1 MASPYAIYHL
11 FIGTFTHSDTHI
23 MSNAPRTKRYYG
35 WTIVTTLAITE
46 TISWGIIYYAFSVF
60 LKPMEAETG
69 WSRGELTGAYSIGLL
84 AMGFMAFP
92 VGTWVDKHGAR
103 FLMTIG
109 SILASLLM
117 VAWSRVTD
125 LTTFYIL
132 WLALGVCASLVLYD
146 TAFAVVAKW
155 FVAKRTNALAI
166 ITFAAGLASTIFV
179 PLSDFLLNLVGWR
192 DAVLILG
199 IILAVTTILPH
210 ALLLR
215 RNPDDL
221 GYLPDG
227 GIRLATTEI
236 PVQSGKTLSEAIHSR
251 FFWILVLTFSL
262 SYLSASA
269 IRVHFIPIL
278 TDGGINASHAA
289 VASGTIGI
297 MQVVGRLFFAPLEKR
312 SSSYVMMGGVFAMQF
327 ISLLILGM
335 SGISVWLLIPF
346 IVLFGMAF
354 GANTLA
360 RPSIMADS
368 FGSAHYGR
376 ISSIMII
383 FLTIAGTI
391 APVGAGWLYD
401 QFGNYDLVLVLAIGL
416 ALLAVVIILLAKPA
430 KIETSSQ
437 N

>member
-1 MASPYAIYHL
+1 
-11 FIGTFTHSDTHI
+11 
-23 MSNAPRTKRYYG
+23 MSEAPRTKRYYG
-35 WTIVTTLAITE
+35 WTIITTLAITE

-69 WSRGELTGAYSIGLL
+69 WSRAELTGAYSVGLL
-84 AMGFMAFP
+84 VMGFMAFP
-92 VGTWVDKHGAR
+92 VGSWVDKHGAR
-103 FLMTIG
+103 ALMTIG

-117 VAWSRVTD
+117 VVWSRVTD

-155 FVAKRTNALAI
+155 FVAKRTSALAI

-210 ALLLR
+210 ALILR
-215 RNPDDL
+215 RSPDDL

-227 GIRLATTEI
+227 GIKLPTMEAPIQR
-236 PVQSGKTLSEAIHSR
+236 GNTLSEALQNR
-251 FFWILVLTFSL
+251 FFWILILTFCL
-262 SYLSASA
+262 SYLSSSA

-278 TDGGINASHAA
+278 TDSGIDASVAA
-289 VASGTIGI
+289 IASGSIGI
-297 MQVVGRLFFAPLEKR
+297 MQVIGRLFFAPLEMR
-312 SSSYVMMGGVFAMQF
+312 TSSYIMVGVVFAMQF
-327 ISLLILGM
+327 VSLIILGM
-335 SGISVWLLIPF
+335 SGLSVWLIIPF
-346 IVLFGMAF
+346 ILFFGMSF

-360 RPSIMADS
+360 RPSIIADT

-376 ISSIMII
+376 ISSVMVF
-383 FLTIAGTI
+383 FLTLAGTI

-401 QFGNYDLVLVLAIGL
+401 RFGNYDLVLVISVIL
-416 ALLAVVIILLAKPA
+416 ALSAVAIILLSKPKSPQPA
-430 KIETSSQ
+430 IAS
-437 N
+437 

>member
-1 MASPYAIYHL
+1 
-11 FIGTFTHSDTHI
+11 
-23 MSNAPRTKRYYG
+23 MSEAPRTKRYYG
-35 WTIVTTLAITE
+35 WTIITTLAITE

-69 WSRGELTGAYSIGLL
+69 WSRAELTGAYSVGLL
-84 AMGFMAFP
+84 VMGVMAFP
-92 VGTWVDKHGAR
+92 VGSWVDKHGAR
-103 FLMTIG
+103 ALMTIG

-117 VAWSRVTD
+117 VVWSRVTD

-132 WLALGVCASLVLYD
+132 WVALGVCASLVLYD

-155 FVAKRTNALAI
+155 FVAKRTSALAI

-210 ALLLR
+210 ALILR
-215 RNPDDL
+215 RSPDDL

-227 GIRLATTEI
+227 GLKLATMEAPI
-236 PVQSGKTLSEAIHSR
+236 QRGNTLSEALRNR
-251 FFWILVLTFSL
+251 FFWVLILTFSL

-278 TDGGINASHAA
+278 TDSGIDASVAA
-289 VASGTIGI
+289 IASGSIGI
-297 MQVVGRLFFAPLEKR
+297 MQVIGRLFFAPIEMR
-312 SSSYVMMGGVFAMQF
+312 TSSYVMVGGVFAMQF
-327 ISLLILGM
+327 LSLTILGM
-335 SGISVWLLIPF
+335 SGLSVWLIIPF
-346 IVLFGMAF
+346 ILFFGMSF

-360 RPSIMADS
+360 RPSIIADT

-376 ISSIMII
+376 IASVMVF
-383 FLTIAGTI
+383 FLTLAGTI
-391 APVGAGWLYD
+391 APVGAGLLYD
-401 QFGNYDLVLVLAIGL
+401 RFGNYDLVLVITVVL
-416 ALLAVVIILLAKPA
+416 ALSALTIILLSKPKSPHPEIA
-430 KIETSSQ
+430 S
-437 N
+437 